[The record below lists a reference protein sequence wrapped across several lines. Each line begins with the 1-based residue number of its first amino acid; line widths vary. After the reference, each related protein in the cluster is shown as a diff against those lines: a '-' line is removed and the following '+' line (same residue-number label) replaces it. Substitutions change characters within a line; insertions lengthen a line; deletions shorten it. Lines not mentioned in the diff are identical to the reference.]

1 MNLIFTHLNFQIDI
15 VEIIAIL
22 SAIPEEGTMIES
34 EVEMSTDA
42 MTAIASATMI
52 AVGEEITALTEAVV
66 RNNLQSEENMDLVE
80 LQMYRLHLLLL
91 LLLLPQLSR
100 QVKFPTLMLP
110 SLQPWRLRRSCPCPV
125 CLFTLNGDPVVKA
138 STKSRMSRFS
148 SSLLTKKVYFPMQN
162 DIDYK
167 AIFNGPFRL
176 EVETDT
182 HTTLTVGG
190 KDVAFCLFSPSR

>member
-125 CLFTLNGDPVVKA
+125 CLLALNDPVVKTTA
-138 STKSRMSRFS
+138 KPRMSRFS